1 MIVKGELDELVDTL
15 NDYSVYLK
23 QFGYDIDTIFAAY
36 AIMAA
41 SLSGKKIKKNA
52 SSDAIKERMKELNV
66 VQTRTSGTVH
76 QHIPLHQNYDV
87 PKTYVLVYTYP
98 MSDPNGVQNTMVLQA
113 DQIYYVEPG
122 YHVDDDYDKIVQV
135 MIDKEFDKRSQQ
147 YNLYK

>member
-23 QFGYDIDTIFAAY
+23 QFGYDTDTIFAAY

-52 SSDAIKERMKELNV
+52 SSDAIKELSV

-76 QHIPLHQNYDV
+76 QHIPQHQNYDV
-87 PKTYVLVYTYP
+87 PKTCVLVYTYP

-122 YHVDDDYDKIVQV
+122 YHVDDEHSLVNQTYTLERNI
-135 MIDKEFDKRSQQ
+135 
-147 YNLYK
+147 LLG

>member
-1 MIVKGELDELVDTL
+1 MTMIVKGELDELVDTL

-76 QHIPLHQNYDV
+76 
-87 PKTYVLVYTYP
+87 
-98 MSDPNGVQNTMVLQA
+98 
-113 DQIYYVEPG
+113 
-122 YHVDDDYDKIVQV
+122 
-135 MIDKEFDKRSQQ
+135 
-147 YNLYK
+147 